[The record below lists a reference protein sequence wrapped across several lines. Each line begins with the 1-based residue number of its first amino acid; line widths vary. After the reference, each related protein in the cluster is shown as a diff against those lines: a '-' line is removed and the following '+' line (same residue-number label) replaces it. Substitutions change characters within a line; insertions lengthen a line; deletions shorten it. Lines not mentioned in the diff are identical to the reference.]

1 MIGKVH
7 LSLPPPPPSVI
18 VNVATILY
26 RLDFTPICRDCLSL
40 ANCFFCFFFCFR
52 LTKSAININRKGEEW
67 ENVLIRTIGL
77 DLIHR
82 IEGKIVVAFFS
93 RRIYLQEETR
103 LISF

>member
-7 LSLPPPPPSVI
+7 LSLSPVPFCYCQRGNYPLSIRFYTNLP
-18 VNVATILY
+18 
-26 RLDFTPICRDCLSL
+26 RLFVVGKL
-40 ANCFFCFFFCFR
+40 FFLFFFFCFR

-103 LISF
+103 LVSF